1 MATGIEGIV
10 GHSLESQT
18 NEISVIKLSFP
29 GIADSDICFVDTP
42 GFDHTRQSDVEIFKM
57 ISEWLN
63 NTYDYYSAS

>member
-1 MATGIEGIV
+1 MATGITGIV

-29 GIADSDICFVDTP
+29 AIADSDICFIDTP
-42 GFDHTRQSDVEIFKM
+42 GFDHTNKSDVHIFKM

-63 NTYDYYSAS
+63 NTYDCYSTL